1 MHRYPEGTAANML
14 VFLSLNTATAYPAAD
29 TPRLGN
35 PDSRLSLRPFSG
47 LLFVT
52 CHLKAETIMYKSL
65 CLLFPLNTLCESIL
79 GLFQP
84 RNGHWGSSPSFDGV
98 NSDAELCRCFTWFPS
113 ELKLRGPRLCT
124 CLRICILLHIID
136 KMVPTSVKR
145 PHTPQCNSHR
155 YNMVLKFLEFQFP
168 SQLRLN
174 LWIQ

>member
-1 MHRYPEGTAANML
+1 MHRYPEGTTANML

-79 GLFQP
+79 RAISAQEWTLRFLPLLWWCKQWCGALQVLYLISI
-84 RNGHWGSSPSFDGV
+84 GTETAGSKALHMFKNLYIMTHYWQDGPNISEKTSHSPV
-98 NSDAELCRCFTWFPS
+98 
-113 ELKLRGPRLCT
+113 
-124 CLRICILLHIID
+124 
-136 KMVPTSVKR
+136 
-145 PHTPQCNSHR
+145 
-155 YNMVLKFLEFQFP
+155 QF
-168 SQLRLN
+168 SQ
-174 LWIQ
+174 I